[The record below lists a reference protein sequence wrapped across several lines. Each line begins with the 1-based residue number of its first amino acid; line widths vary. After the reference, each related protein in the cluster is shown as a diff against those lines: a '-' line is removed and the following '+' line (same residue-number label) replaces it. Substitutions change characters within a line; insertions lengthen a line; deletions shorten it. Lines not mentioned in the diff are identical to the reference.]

1 MQARGL
7 MCLHFFARPQW
18 AVLRI
23 NHDQHI
29 FYHKRAPVFL
39 IYHVVTQLL
48 ITLTA
53 KFSFFK
59 PSPIPLWHGAVQK
72 WAFAFCEIIL

>member
-29 FYHKRAPVFL
+29 FYHKRAPRFFNISCGNPTTYNFNRKVLFFQAL
-39 IYHVVTQLL
+39 SDTIMAWSRAEMGICLL
-48 ITLTA
+48 
-53 KFSFFK
+53 
-59 PSPIPLWHGAVQK
+59 
-72 WAFAFCEIIL
+72 